1 MPNITKPLLRDEA
14 FEYKKHLENKWNQLY
29 DGSFSSYMEKCSSQY
44 NTIKDFVEFIIER
57 NFKK

>member
-14 FEYKKHLENKWNQLY
+14 FEYKKFLENRWNQLY
-29 DGSFSSYMEKCSSQY
+29 DGSFSGYLEKVSKQNIY
-44 NTIKDFVEFIIER
+44 ITDFLDWFIER